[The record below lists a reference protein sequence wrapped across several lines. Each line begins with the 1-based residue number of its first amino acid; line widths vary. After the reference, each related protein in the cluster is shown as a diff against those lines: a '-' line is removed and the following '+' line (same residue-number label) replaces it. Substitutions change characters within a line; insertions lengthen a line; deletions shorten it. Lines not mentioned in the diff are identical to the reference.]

1 MLSAKF
7 HWDCY
12 MLQMCAREIAFKRG
26 DHDIVTVCQRNADEA
41 LDRHFDA
48 LDLALD
54 SIGWARNG

>member
-12 MLQMCAREIAFKRG
+12 MLQMCCMGIALKR
-26 DHDIVTVCQRNADEA
+26 DQYDVAELCQQNANAA
-41 LDRHFDA
+41 LDSHFES

-54 SIGWARNG
+54 AIEWPHNG